1 MSKFL
6 LSATYTQEGTSILLT
21 DGGSKRLDALTA
33 AIESVGGSL
42 EAFHYAFGD
51 VDLYMV
57 VELPDDTTAAAL
69 SMRMNA
75 AGILKVKMTKLIDLE
90 AVDAAIAKQVAY
102 PAGT

>member
-57 VELPDDTTAAAL
+57 VEVPDDTTAAAL

-102 PAGT
+102 PTGA

>member
-102 PAGT
+102 PTRA